1 MRRMSNTFSTTY
13 GDEILVLG
21 ADVTIGT
28 AMLGDDFGTV
38 KSCSVKRTADKE
50 DLENGAGNM
59 RAVLLKKPGFEMTLE
74 VAFEVGVTAPA
85 LGAAISLP
93 LVGVVGRVMPGV
105 EVKWEAGKERGLSI
119 PVSSWDS
126 LEGASLY
133 SVDPVT
139 QDYTLLDIG
148 TPVVTA
154 TPGSGQI
161 VLDWPDISGATGH
174 DVQASS
180 DAGTTWATVNSPEA
194 STYTHT
200 VTTGQTRHYRVR
212 AKNANGNGPWSETV
226 NATAGA

>member
-1 MRRMSNTFSTTY
+1 MSSSTFSTTY
-13 GDEILVLG
+13 GDNVLVLG
-21 ADVTIGT
+21 SNVVVGT

-38 KSCSVKRTADKE
+38 KSCSVKRAADKE
-50 DLENGAGNM
+50 EIENAAGNL

-74 VAFEVGVTAPA
+74 VAFEATVTAPA

-105 EVKWEAGKERGLSI
+105 EVKWEGGKERGLSI

-126 LEGASLY
+126 LENASLY
-133 SVDPVT
+133 QVDPVT
-139 QDYTLLDIG
+139 QEYTLLDIG
-148 TPVVTA
+148 TPVPTA
-154 TPGSGQI
+154 TAGSGQI
-161 VLDWPDISGATGH
+161 VIDWPDISGATGH

-180 DAGTTWATVNSPEA
+180 DSGVTFTTVNSPA
-194 STYTHT
+194 SSTYTHT

-212 AKNANGNGPWSETV
+212 AKNAKGNGPWSATV